1 MILPLPICLKYS
13 GKCLPVLW
21 RPPLALE
28 LYFRKAFLAHMQ
40 SKLFAAAIGC
50 CDEAGAYRYETTLYP
65 VFLILKAYISVYPEL
80 SFLELTYQGNAIC
93 QSL

>member
-1 MILPLPICLKYS
+1 MTLRLPICLKYS
-13 GKCLPVLW
+13 SKCLPVLW

-28 LYFRKAFLAHMQ
+28 LYFKKTFLAHMQ

-50 CDEAGAYRYETTLYP
+50 CDEAGVYRYETTLYP

-93 QSL
+93 RSL

>member
-1 MILPLPICLKYS
+1 
-13 GKCLPVLW
+13 
-21 RPPLALE
+21 
-28 LYFRKAFLAHMQ
+28 MQ

-93 QSL
+93 RSL